1 MPNSITFS
9 STLLSNSHSTACS
22 SQFTQ
27 PKDRRITVLICLLLG
42 SCLLL
47 STPYNVSQTYST
59 SSSNK
64 IISSSTTNT
73 AYKHKAQ
80 PWAHAWLPPMP
91 TFSWLLS
98 KNECCFIHLTTFYH
112 SSGYA
117 SSTTFSCFGLTGPP
131 PSQPSFN
138 TSTHSIPQSN
148 SPTSNLTIPST
159 SWTLQSYS
167 LNNVHY
173 NPLSTSNPPTKVYYS
188 TTPLTTRQPVK
199 KASFT
204 AKPFDNDV
212 SSLMMTNYGYTYYDY
227 TKSSWPE
234 ATVTPPSPPQSTK
247 PLEKHKANYSNI
259 SHQQPLPVSTSHS

>member
-64 IISSSTTNT
+64 TTSSSTTNT

-80 PWAHAWLPPMP
+80 PWAHAWLPPML

-98 KNECCFIHLTTFYH
+98 KNRNVVSFTSQPFTIHLATLHRRHFH
-112 SSGYA
+112 ALDSRVPLPHNLPSIHQHI
-117 SSTTFSCFGLTGPP
+117 PP
-131 PSQPSFN
+131 HNQIQPPAISHF
-138 TSTHSIPQSN
+138 HQLPGHY
-148 SPTSNLTIPST
+148 SPT
-159 SWTLQSYS
+159 
-167 LNNVHY
+167 H
-173 NPLSTSNPPTKVYYS
+173 
-188 TTPLTTRQPVK
+188 
-199 KASFT
+199 
-204 AKPFDNDV
+204 
-212 SSLMMTNYGYTYYDY
+212 
-227 TKSSWPE
+227 
-234 ATVTPPSPPQSTK
+234 
-247 PLEKHKANYSNI
+247 
-259 SHQQPLPVSTSHS
+259 